1 MMRDRL
7 TPEQRRAIETWDRS
21 LLVTAGPGAGKT
33 RVLVERVLHIL
44 ERGLASLDEIVA
56 ITFTNKAANEMKTR
70 IRQAVGQL
78 ARRTSSRQWQEAKR
92 QVETAAISTIHGFC
106 ARLLR
111 AHPVEA
117 EVDPEFVILDEFHSR
132 VLLQRA
138 VEDVIE
144 ERLDAG
150 DAVIGRLIMGYS
162 RRGLIEATADL
173 FAKAR
178 ALGVRPEE
186 IIAATERRR
195 RTPEEYRAVV
205 ERLQEVVTQLETFPE
220 PTPRMA
226 EQIAAFSRVY
236 RLYGP
241 LLRAEPRLED
251 APVLEECLRALREA
265 RVHRRGR
272 VSDVVAELDAC
283 LQELELTFY
292 DACAHEVIATLGD
305 VLNRV
310 EARYDQL
317 KRERGGL
324 DYEDLQ
330 WKARELLRAHPAIAA
345 AARQAIAFLL
355 VDEFQDT
362 NALQKE
368 IVDLLRGDGD
378 RPRLFI
384 VGDAKQSIYNFRG
397 AAVEVFLRTQRE
409 VRERGG
415 EHIELEHNFRS
426 TASLV
431 RFFNA
436 FFARLMRAAEG
447 TWAGWSL
454 EELGQTPFVAS
465 RAYRGEGVAAPVE
478 LLVEVGP
485 HVRTAEEARRWEA
498 ERLADRIAE
507 MVRQGECLVGEPS
520 DDGRDRLRPVRYGD
534 IALLFR
540 VMTDVKVYE
549 RALRERGIPYY
560 VLAGRGF
567 YEREEIRD
575 LLALLQFLENTTD
588 ELALAAVLRSP
599 LFGLSDEALFW
610 LRHAADTQSAGGL
623 DPHPLWTSLQEYERV
638 WGIAAEEQPRV
649 ARAARVLAHL
659 LQVRHRLSLV
669 ELLEEI
675 LALTQFEAVQAAA
688 FDGYQ
693 RVANIR
699 KLVELAREFDAS
711 GPHGLSE
718 FTAFVRQFAEM
729 AEESE
734 AQVTTEAADAVRLL
748 TVHKAKGL
756 EFPVVVLPET
766 HRPFRKDAPPLIFD
780 RAVGI
785 GMKIPDHRGRLHD
798 TWTRQRVLEVLRH
811 REYFEHQRLLFVAMT
826 RARDYLILSGAAERL
841 GVRETEQE
849 ATPFVPGAS
858 WLDWIVH
865 IVGLSDAE
873 AVPEVYSWE
882 GVNLRLRVGRGEA
895 RDAGRV
901 TRQTL
906 IARYPQLGRGEPI
919 PESLLPSLS
928 EREREDLHRVVRRL
942 EPVPADPR
950 EWGSPI
956 AVTRVLAL
964 ARCPLQFY
972 FESVLHLPAWD
983 EYEDMMGTSGARAP
997 LSPALGGRLVHRFC
1011 EDYDGSEPWEAVL
1024 DRLIEEMVVG
1034 EAEGDLD
1041 AGEGRAEVSWEERLR
1056 ARREA
1061 AAAAVRPL
1069 VAHYVRSDLYRTI
1082 EAILWGERPGRI
1094 QSECEIFYRT
1104 TQGIVRGRLDKLI
1117 WTEDDT
1123 AWIVDFKTNRV
1134 AGDLETLVREYALQ
1148 MQIYA
1153 LAVDR
1158 AWRPRRIRAELY
1170 FLAPDVR
1177 VPIDVGALEETAAF
1191 LEQVTEQI
1199 ARSRRLDDFP
1209 PRPDPERC
1217 RRCPCVRFCPARA
1230 ISDGNRTAV

>member
-1 MMRDRL
+1 MTRDRL
-7 TPEQRRAIETWDRS
+7 TPEQRRAIETLDRS

-56 ITFTNKAANEMKTR
+56 ITFTNKAAHEMKTR
-70 IRQAVGQL
+70 IRQAVGEL
-78 ARRTSSRQWQEAKR
+78 ARRTSSRHWQDAKR

-106 ARLLR
+106 ARVLR

-117 EVDPEFVILDEFHSR
+117 EVDPEFAILDEFQSR

-138 VEDVIE
+138 VEEVIE

-150 DAVIGRLIMGYS
+150 DAVIGRLIIGYS
-162 RRGLIEATADL
+162 RRGLIEAIADL

-178 ALGVRPEE
+178 ALGVRHEE

-195 RTPEEYRAVV
+195 RTSDEYRAVV
-205 ERLQEVVTQLETFPE
+205 ERLEEVVAHLEAFPK

-226 EQIAAFSRVY
+226 EQIAAFRRAY

-241 LLRAEPRLED
+241 LLRMEPRIED

-265 RVHRRGR
+265 RVQKRGG
-272 VSDVVAELDAC
+272 VSEVVAELDAC
-283 LQELELTFY
+283 LEEIELTFY
-292 DACAHEVIATLGD
+292 DACAGEVIATLGD
-305 VLNRV
+305 VLKDV
-310 EARYDQL
+310 EARYSQL
-317 KRERGGL
+317 KRERGSL

-330 WKARELLRAHPAIAA
+330 WKVRELLRTHPAIAA
-345 AARQAIAFLL
+345 ASRQAIAFLL

-368 IVDLLRGDGD
+368 ILDLLRGDGD

-409 VRERGG
+409 VQERGG

-436 FFARLMRAAEG
+436 FFARLMRTADG
-447 TWAGWSL
+447 VWAGYPL
-454 EELGQTPFVAS
+454 EELGRTPFVAS
-465 RAYRGEGVAAPVE
+465 TAYRGEGVATPVE
-478 LLVEVGP
+478 LLVEIGP

-498 ERLADRIAE
+498 ERLAERIAQ
-507 MVRQGECLVGEPS
+507 MVREGERLVGETS
-520 DDGRDRLRPVRYGD
+520 EDGSEHLRPVRYGD

-540 VMTDVKVYE
+540 AMTDVKVYE

-610 LRHAADTQSAGGL
+610 LRHAAEAQSAGWL
-623 DPHPLWTSLQEYERV
+623 DPHPLLTSLWEHERV
-638 WGIAAEEQPRV
+638 WGIAADERPRV
-649 ARAARVLAHL
+649 ACAAQVLARL

-699 KLVELAREFDAS
+699 KLVELAREFNAS
-711 GPHGLSE
+711 GSHGLSE
-718 FTAFVRQFAEM
+718 FTAFVRQFAEV

-734 AQVTTEAADAVRLL
+734 AQVTTEAADAVRLM

-756 EFPVVVLPET
+756 EFPVVILPDT
-766 HRPFRKDAPPLIFD
+766 SRPFRRDVPPLIFD
-780 RAVGI
+780 RAAGI
-785 GMKIPDHRGRLHD
+785 GMKIPDHRGRLHE
-798 TWTRQRVLEVLRH
+798 TWTRRRVRDVLQC

-841 GVRETEQE
+841 GVKEPEQE
-849 ATPFVPGAS
+849 AAPFVPGAS
-858 WLDWIVH
+858 WLDWIAHVLE
-865 IVGLSDAE
+865 LSDAE

-882 GVNLRLRVGRGEA
+882 GVNVRIRLGRGEA
-895 RDAGRV
+895 LGAGRP

-906 IARYPQLGRGEPI
+906 IARYPQLGQGEPI
-919 PESLLPSLS
+919 AESLLPPLS
-928 EREREDLHRVVRRL
+928 EHEREDLHRVLRRL
-942 EPVPADPR
+942 DPLPADPS
-950 EWGSPI
+950 EWRSPI
-956 AVTRVLAL
+956 AVTRVLAF

-983 EYEDMMGTSGARAP
+983 EYEDRTATSGARAY
-997 LSPALGGRLVHRFC
+997 LSPELGGRIVHRFC
-1011 EDYDGSEPWEAVL
+1011 EEYDGSEPWEAVL

-1034 EAEGDLD
+1034 EAES
-1041 AGEGRAEVSWEERLR
+1041 AIEAEEGTDISWAERLR

-1061 AAAAVRPL
+1061 AAAALRPL

-1082 EAILWGERPGRI
+1082 EALLWGEQPGRV
-1094 QSECEIFYRT
+1094 QSECDILYRT
-1104 TQGIVRGRLDKLI
+1104 RRGMVRGRLDKLI

-1134 AGDLETLVREYALQ
+1134 EGDLGALVREYALQ

-1153 LAVDR
+1153 LAVER

-1170 FLAPDVR
+1170 FLAPNVR
-1177 VPIDVGALEETAAF
+1177 VPIDVEALEETAAF

-1199 ARSRRLDDFP
+1199 ARSRRLEDFP
-1209 PRPDPERC
+1209 ARPDPERC

-1230 ISDGNRTAV
+1230 VSGGDTAAV